1 MINKNELLQ
10 LLKDTGA
17 LLEGHFKLT
26 SGRHSNRYIEK
37 FRILENP
44 NALDQVCK
52 SMAYP
57 YSDKKIELVLGAAVG
72 GILLAGGVG
81 RHLNVKHIFSERV
94 NGKMAFRRG
103 FHFDHGTRILIVED
117 IVTTGGSIIELI
129 DLAESMNGVIVGIV
143 NLVTRSSK
151 QMFAGRHLH
160 SLLELPIDSWEPDQ
174 CEMCCQSIPIT
185 ALGSSGKK
193 I

>member
-17 LLEGHFKLT
+17 LLEGHFQLT
-26 SGRHSNRYIEK
+26 SGRHSDKYIEK

-44 NALDQVCK
+44 DALDQVCQA
-52 SMAYP
+52 MAYP
-57 YSDKKIELVLGAAVG
+57 YIDKKINLVLGAAIG

-81 RHLNVKHIFSERV
+81 RHLGAKHIFTERV
-94 NGKMAFRRG
+94 NGEMAFRRG
-103 FHFDHGTRILIVED
+103 FHFDKGTRILIVED

-129 DLAESMNGVIVGIV
+129 NLAESMNGEIVGIV
-143 NLVTRSSK
+143 NLVTRSSMK
-151 QMFAGRHLH
+151 VFAGRHLH

-174 CEMCCQSIPIT
+174 CDMCCQSIPIT
-185 ALGSSGKK
+185 ARGRSGKK
-193 I
+193 S

>member
-37 FRILENP
+37 FRVLENP
-44 NALDQVCK
+44 DALDQVCRA
-52 SMAYP
+52 MAYP

-81 RHLNVKHIFSERV
+81 RHLKVKHIFSERV
-94 NGKMAFRRG
+94 NGKMVFRRG
-103 FHFDHGTRILIVED
+103 FHFDPGMRILIVED

-160 SLLELPIDSWEPDQ
+160 SLLKLPIDSWEPDQ

-185 ALGSSGKK
+185 ALGRSGK
-193 I
+193 